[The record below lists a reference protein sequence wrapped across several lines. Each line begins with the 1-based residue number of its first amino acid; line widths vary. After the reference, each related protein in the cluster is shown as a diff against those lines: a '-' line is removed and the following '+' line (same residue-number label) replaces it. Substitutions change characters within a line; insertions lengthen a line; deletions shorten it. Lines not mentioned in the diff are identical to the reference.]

1 MTRYAIYHC
10 PDGAQGDWGAG
21 WLGWDI
27 RSGETHPPARPELV
41 KRPSKYG
48 FHATLK
54 APFRLAEARGETGLK
69 EAVARLAQGLAPVS
83 FALDVQ
89 RIGSFFALVP
99 QRRSEELELLAAACV
114 EELDG
119 YRAPLTEAE
128 LARRNP
134 ARLSPHQAA
143 LLSRWGYPY
152 VMDEFRFHITLTGPV
167 AKDDV
172 ERVAADVTRE
182 AASVT
187 GAHRLDSICLCGER
201 DDGRFELIE
210 RFALG

>member
-10 PDGAQGDWGAG
+10 PGGAQGDWGAD

-27 RSGETHPPARPELV
+27 RSGEARDAVRPELV
-41 KRPSKYG
+41 KRPAKYG

-54 APFRLAEARGETGLK
+54 APFRLAEARGETGLR
-69 EAVARLAQGLAPVS
+69 EAVARLARGLSPVS
-83 FALDVQ
+83 FELELQ
-89 RIGSFFALVP
+89 RIGSFLALVP
-99 QRRSEELELLAAACV
+99 AHPSEELDVLAAACV

-119 YRAPLTEAE
+119 YRAPLTDAE

-152 VMDEFRFHITLTGPV
+152 VMDEFRFHMTLTGPV
-167 AKDDV
+167 AEADQAQVMEDV
-172 ERVAADVTRE
+172 SRE
-182 AASVT
+182 AAPVI
-187 GAHRLDSICLCGER
+187 GAHRVDSICLCGER
-201 DDGRFELIE
+201 ADGRFDLIE
-210 RFALG
+210 RFSLG